1 MQKKTLAIVIPC
13 YNEANRLPVMSY
25 KSFLNKARDVS
36 IFFINDGS
44 SDETG
49 HLIHEMVIEFNEQ
62 VHLISLKKNKGKGN
76 AVFKGFHFVLNN
88 HDFKKIAFLDADLAT
103 SLEECYQLT
112 NFVEGKISLVFGS
125 RILKL
130 DNNIKRKW
138 YRFFLGRLV
147 ATAISK
153 SLKLSLYDSQCGCK
167 IFESSLAV
175 KIFVEPFLSKWLFD
189 VEIFFRAIKIY
200 GRKNI
205 KEHIKEVPLNEWVD
219 TPDSRVSPWYFFRLW
234 LDLYKI
240 SKKYKN

>member
-13 YNEANRLPVMSY
+13 YNEANRLPVKNY

-49 HLIHEMVIEFNEQ
+49 YLIHQMVMEFNEQ

-76 AVFKGFHFVLNN
+76 AVFEGFHFVLNN

-112 NFVEGKISLVFGS
+112 NYVEGKISLVFGS

-167 IFESSLAV
+167 IFDQSLAD

>member
-25 KSFLNKARDVS
+25 KSFLNKTRDVS

-49 HLIHEMVIEFNEQ
+49 HLIHEMVMEFVEQ

-76 AVFKGFHFVLNN
+76 AVFEGFHYVLNN
-88 HDFKKIAFLDADLAT
+88 HNFKKIAYLDADLAT

-112 NFVEGKISLVFGS
+112 NYVDGKISLAFGS
-125 RILKL
+125 RILKI

-138 YRFFLGRLV
+138 YRFFFGRLV

-167 IFESSLAV
+167 IFESSLAD

-189 VEIFFRAIKIY
+189 VEIFFRAIEVY

-205 KEHIKEVPLNEWVD
+205 KEHIKEIPLNEWVD

>member
-25 KSFLNKARDVS
+25 KSFLNKTRDVS

-49 HLIHEMVIEFNEQ
+49 HLIHEMVMEFNEQ
-62 VHLISLKKNKGKGN
+62 VHLISLNKNKGKGN
-76 AVFKGFHFVLNN
+76 AVFEGFHFVLNN
-88 HDFKKIAFLDADLAT
+88 HDFKKIAYLDADLAT

-112 NFVEGKISLVFGS
+112 NYVEGKITLAFGS
-125 RILKL
+125 RILKI

-138 YRFFLGRLV
+138 YRFFFGRLV

-167 IFESSLAV
+167 IFDPSLAD

-189 VEIFFRAIKIY
+189 VEIFFRAIEVY

-240 SKKYKN
+240 SKTYKN

>member
-25 KSFLNKARDVS
+25 KSFLNKTRDVS

-49 HLIHEMVIEFNEQ
+49 HLIHEMVMEFNEQ

-76 AVFKGFHFVLNN
+76 AVFEGFHFVLNN
-88 HDFKKIAFLDADLAT
+88 HDFKKIAYLDADLAT

-112 NFVEGKISLVFGS
+112 NCVEGKISLVFGS

-167 IFESSLAV
+167 IFDQSLAD

-189 VEIFFRAIKIY
+189 VEIFFRAIKVY

>member
-49 HLIHEMVIEFNEQ
+49 HQIHEMVMEFNEH

-76 AVFKGFHFVLNN
+76 AVFEGFHFVLNN

-112 NFVEGKISLVFGS
+112 DYVEGKISLVFGS

-138 YRFFLGRLV
+138 YRFFFGRLV

-167 IFESSLAV
+167 IFDTSLAD

>member
-1 MQKKTLAIVIPC
+1 M
-13 YNEANRLPVMSY
+13 
-25 KSFLNKARDVS
+25 
-36 IFFINDGS
+36 
-44 SDETG
+44 
-49 HLIHEMVIEFNEQ
+49 
-62 VHLISLKKNKGKGN
+62 KNN
-76 AVFKGFHFVLNN
+76 
-88 HDFKKIAFLDADLAT
+88 DFKKIAFLDADLAT
-103 SLEECYQLT
+103 SLEECYRLSKY
-112 NFVEGKISLVFGS
+112 VKEKISLAFGS
-125 RILKL
+125 RILRL

-138 YRFFLGRLV
+138 YRFFFGRIV

-167 IFESSLAV
+167 IFDQSLAD

>member
-13 YNEANRLPVMSY
+13 YNEANRLPVRSY
-25 KSFLNKARDVS
+25 ESFLNKTPDVS

-44 SDETG
+44 TDETG
-49 HLIHEMVIEFNEQ
+49 QLIHEMVMEFNGQ
-62 VHLISLKKNKGKGN
+62 VHLISFKKNKGKGN
-76 AVFKGFHFVLNN
+76 AVFEGFHFVLNN
-88 HDFKKIAFLDADLAT
+88 HDFKKIAYLDADLAT

-112 NFVEGKISLVFGS
+112 NYVEGKITLAFGS
-125 RILKL
+125 RILKI

-138 YRFFLGRLV
+138 YRFFFGRLV

-189 VEIFFRAIKIY
+189 VEIFFRAIKVY

-205 KEHIKEVPLNEWVD
+205 KEHIKEIPLNEWVD
-219 TPDSRVSPWYFFRLW
+219 TPDSRVSPWYFFQLW

>member
-13 YNEANRLPVMSY
+13 YNEANRLPVKSY
-25 KSFLNKARDVS
+25 KSFLNKTSEVS

-49 HLIHEMVIEFNEQ
+49 DLIQEMGREFNEQ

-76 AVFKGFHFVLNN
+76 AVFEGFRFVLNN
-88 HDFKKIAFLDADLAT
+88 HDFNKIAFLDADLAT
-103 SLEECYQLT
+103 SLEECYRLT
-112 NFVEGKISLVFGS
+112 NFVEGKISLAFGS

-138 YRFFLGRLV
+138 YRFFFGRIV

-153 SLKLSLYDSQCGCK
+153 SLELSLYDSQCGCK
-167 IFESSLAV
+167 VFDPSLGD
-175 KIFVEPFLSKWLFD
+175 KIFVEPFISKWLFD
-189 VEIFFRAIKIY
+189 VEIFFRVIKIY
-200 GRKNI
+200 GRENI
-205 KEHIKEVPLNEWVD
+205 KYHIKEIPLNEWLD

-234 LDLYKI
+234 LDLYRI

>member
-25 KSFLNKARDVS
+25 KSFLNKTRDVS

-49 HLIHEMVIEFNEQ
+49 HLIHEMVMEFNEQ

-76 AVFKGFHFVLNN
+76 AVFEGFHFVLNN
-88 HDFKKIAFLDADLAT
+88 HNFKKIAYLDADLAT

-112 NFVEGKISLVFGS
+112 NYVDGKISLAFGS
-125 RILKL
+125 RILKI

-138 YRFFLGRLV
+138 YRFFFGRLV

-189 VEIFFRAIKIY
+189 VEIFFRAIKVY

>member
-13 YNEANRLPVMSY
+13 YNEANRLPVKNY
-25 KSFLNKARDVS
+25 ESFLNNAPDVS

-49 HLIHEMVIEFNEQ
+49 NLIQEMSREFNEQ

-76 AVFKGFHFVLNN
+76 AVFEGFNFVLKN
-88 HDFKKIAFLDADLAT
+88 HDFNKIAFLDADLAT
-103 SLEECYQLT
+103 SLEECYRLT
-112 NFVEGKISLVFGS
+112 NFVEDKISLAFGS

-138 YRFFLGRLV
+138 YRFFFGRLV

-167 IFESSLAV
+167 VFDASLGD
-175 KIFVEPFLSKWLFD
+175 KIFVEPFISKWLFD

-200 GRKNI
+200 GRENI

-240 SKKYKN
+240 SKKYIN

>member
-13 YNEANRLPVMSY
+13 YNEANRLPVKSY
-25 KSFLNKARDVS
+25 KSFLNKTPVVS

-49 HLIHEMVIEFNEQ
+49 DLIQEMGREFNEQ

-76 AVFKGFHFVLNN
+76 AVFEGFNFILNN
-88 HDFKKIAFLDADLAT
+88 HDFNKIAFLDADLAT
-103 SLEECYQLT
+103 SLEECYRLA
-112 NFVEGKISLVFGS
+112 NFIEGKIHFAFGS

-138 YRFFLGRLV
+138 YRFFFGRIV

-153 SLKLSLYDSQCGCK
+153 SLELSLYDSQCGCK
-167 IFESSLAV
+167 VFDPSLGD
-175 KIFVEPFLSKWLFD
+175 KIFVEPFISKWLFD
-189 VEIFFRAIKIY
+189 VEIFFRVINIY
-200 GRKNI
+200 GRENI
-205 KEHIKEVPLNEWVD
+205 KEHIKEVPLKEWVD
-219 TPDSRVSPWYFFRLW
+219 TPDSRVSPWYFFNLW
-234 LDLYKI
+234 LDLYRI

>member
-25 KSFLNKARDVS
+25 KSFLNKAHDVS

-49 HLIHEMVIEFNEQ
+49 HLIHEMVMEFNEQ

-76 AVFKGFHFVLNN
+76 AVFEGFHFVLNN
-88 HDFKKIAFLDADLAT
+88 HDFKKIAFLDADLST
-103 SLEECYQLT
+103 SLEECCRLANY
-112 NFVEGKISLVFGS
+112 VEGKISLVFGS

-138 YRFFLGRLV
+138 YRFFFGRIV

-167 IFESSLAV
+167 IFDTPLAK
-175 KIFVEPFLSKWLFD
+175 KIFGDPFLSKWLFD

-200 GRKNI
+200 GRENI
-205 KEHIKEVPLNEWVD
+205 KEHINEVPLNEWVD

-234 LDLYKI
+234 WDLHKI

>member
-13 YNEANRLPVMSY
+13 YNEANRLPVKSY
-25 KSFLNKARDVS
+25 KSFLNKTPDVS

-49 HLIHEMVIEFNEQ
+49 DLIQEMGREFNQQ

-76 AVFKGFHFVLNN
+76 AVFEGFHFILNN
-88 HDFKKIAFLDADLAT
+88 HDFNKIAFLDADLAT
-103 SLEECYQLT
+103 SLEECYRLT
-112 NFVEGKISLVFGS
+112 NFVEGKIHFAFGS

-138 YRFFLGRLV
+138 YRFFFGRIV

-153 SLKLSLYDSQCGCK
+153 SLELSLYDSQCGCK
-167 IFESSLAV
+167 VFDPSLGD
-175 KIFVEPFLSKWLFD
+175 KIFVEPFISKWLFD
-189 VEIFFRAIKIY
+189 VEIFFRAINIY
-200 GRKNI
+200 GRENI

-234 LDLYKI
+234 LDLYRI
-240 SKKYKN
+240 SIKYKN

>member
-13 YNEANRLPVMSY
+13 YNEANRLPVKSY

-49 HLIHEMVIEFNEQ
+49 HQIHEMVMEFNEH
-62 VHLISLKKNKGKGN
+62 VHLISLKENKGKGN
-76 AVFKGFHFVLNN
+76 AVFEGFHFVLNN

-138 YRFFLGRLV
+138 YRFFFGRLV

-167 IFESSLAV
+167 IFDTSLAD

>member
-44 SDETG
+44 TDETG
-49 HLIHEMVIEFNEQ
+49 HLIHEMVMEFNEQ

-76 AVFKGFHFVLNN
+76 AVFEGFNFVLKN

-112 NFVEGKISLVFGS
+112 NYVEGKISLAFGS

-138 YRFFLGRLV
+138 YRFFFGRLV

-167 IFESSLAV
+167 VFDPSLGN
-175 KIFVEPFLSKWLFD
+175 KIFVEPFISKWLFD
-189 VEIFFRAIKIY
+189 VEIFFRAINIY
-200 GRKNI
+200 GRENI
-205 KEHIKEVPLNEWVD
+205 KEHIKEVPLKEWVD

-234 LDLYKI
+234 LDLYRI

>member
-13 YNEANRLPVMSY
+13 YNEANRLPIKSY
-25 KSFLNKARDVS
+25 KSFLNKAPNVS

-49 HLIHEMVIEFNEQ
+49 DLIQEMGREFNEQ

-76 AVFKGFHFVLNN
+76 AVFEGFNFVLKN

-103 SLEECYQLT
+103 SLEECYRLT
-112 NFVEGKISLVFGS
+112 NFVEGKIHFAFGS

-138 YRFFLGRLV
+138 YRFFFGRIV

-153 SLKLSLYDSQCGCK
+153 SLELSLYDSQCGCK
-167 IFESSLAV
+167 VFDPSLGD

-189 VEIFFRAIKIY
+189 VEIFFRAINIY
-200 GRKNI
+200 GRENI
-205 KEHIKEVPLNEWVD
+205 KEHIKEVPLKEWVD

-234 LDLYKI
+234 LDLYRI

>member
-13 YNEANRLPVMSY
+13 YNEANRLPVKSY

-49 HLIHEMVIEFNEQ
+49 HLIHEMVMEFNEH

-76 AVFKGFHFVLNN
+76 AVFEGFHFVLNN

-112 NFVEGKISLVFGS
+112 DYVEGKISLVFGS

-138 YRFFLGRLV
+138 YRFFFGRLV

-167 IFESSLAV
+167 IFDTSLAD

>member
-13 YNEANRLPVMSY
+13 YNEANRLPVKSY

-49 HLIHEMVIEFNEQ
+49 HQINEMVMEFNEH

-76 AVFKGFHFVLNN
+76 AVFEGFHFVLNN

-112 NFVEGKISLVFGS
+112 DYVEGKISLVFGS

-138 YRFFLGRLV
+138 YRFFFGRLV

-167 IFESSLAV
+167 IFDTSLAD

>member
-112 NFVEGKISLVFGS
+112 NYVEGKISLVFGS

>member
-13 YNEANRLPVMSY
+13 YNEANRLPVKSY

-49 HLIHEMVIEFNEQ
+49 HQIHEMVMEFNEH

-76 AVFKGFHFVLNN
+76 AVFEGFHFVLNN

-112 NFVEGKISLVFGS
+112 DYVEGKISLVFGS

-138 YRFFLGRLV
+138 YRFFFGRLV

-167 IFESSLAV
+167 IFDTSLAD